1 MAGGRQTLLD
11 LNDKLFQ
18 HYAKVVIGLGRQQ
31 GAIAL
36 KAGAIG
42 SRIVL
47 GEALCH
53 APVLACRAPRVT
65 LERQRK

>member
-1 MAGGRQTLLD
+1 
-11 LNDKLFQ
+11 
-18 HYAKVVIGLGRQQ
+18 VIGLGRQQ

-36 KAGAIG
+36 KAEAIG
-42 SRIVL
+42 LRIVL

-53 APVLACRAPRVT
+53 APILACRAPRIT